1 MDEKK
6 LSEQLAEIRGRSSAR
21 STDLYDALVKK
32 LIDSGAMEGALK
44 EGATFP
50 DFQLASADG
59 RFVRRA
65 DVLVHGPAVIS
76 FYRGA
81 WCPYCSAE
89 LNALAE
95 ITQPVQAAGASLVAI
110 TPEAGGTALRT
121 KVDRGF
127 AFEIL
132 CDLDNVLAAECGL
145 VFPVPDDVRKAY
157 LENKLDLALM
167 YGNDGWMLPTPATYV
182 VQRNGVIAKAYVNPD
197 FRFRLEPGEILG
209 ALAALR

>member
-6 LSEQLAEIRGRSSAR
+6 LSERLAEVRARSSAR
-21 STDLYDALVKK
+21 STSLYDALVKK
-32 LIDSGAMEGALK
+32 LIDSGAMDGALM

-65 DVLVHGPAVIS
+65 DVLAHGPAVVS

-89 LNALAE
+89 LNALAQ
-95 ITQPVQAAGASLVAI
+95 ITQPVQAVGANLVAI
-110 TPEAGGTALRT
+110 TPEAGGIALRT

-167 YGNDGWMLPTPATYV
+167 YGNDAWMLPTPATYV
-182 VQRNGVIAKAYVNPD
+182 VQRDGVIAKAYVNPD
-197 FRFRLEPGEILG
+197 FRFRLEPAEILA

>member
-6 LSEQLAEIRGRSSAR
+6 LAERLAEIRAKSSAR
-21 STDLYDALVKK
+21 SKNLYDALVKK

-59 RFVRRA
+59 HFVRRA
-65 DVLVHGPAVIS
+65 DVLAQGPAVVS

-95 ITQPVQAAGASLVAI
+95 ITQQVKAAGARLVAI

-121 KVDRGF
+121 KIDRGF
-127 AFEIL
+127 DFDIL

-157 LENKLDLALM
+157 VENKLDLAVIN
-167 YGNDGWMLPTPATYV
+167 GNDGWILPTPATYV
-182 VQRNGVIAKAYVNPD
+182 VRKDGVIAKAYINPD
-197 FRFRLEPGEILG
+197 FRFRLEPAEILG

>member
-1 MDEKK
+1 MDKK
-6 LSEQLAEIRGRSSAR
+6 TLAERLAEIRAR
-21 STDLYDALVKK
+21 SRPQTTTRYDALVKK
-32 LIDSGAMEGALK
+32 LIESGAMEGALK

-65 DVLVHGPAVIS
+65 DILANGPAVVS

-95 ITQPVQAAGASLVAI
+95 ITPQVQSAGASLVAV

-121 KVDRGF
+121 KVDRGLD
-127 AFEIL
+127 FEIL

-145 VFPVPDDVRKAY
+145 VFPIPDDVRKAY
-157 LENKLDLALM
+157 LENKLDLTQT
-167 YGNDGWMLPTPATYV
+167 YGNDAWMLPTPATYIL
-182 VQRNGVIAKAYVNPD
+182 RRDAVIAKSYVNPD
-197 FRFRLEPGEILG
+197 FRERLEPTEILS

>member
-1 MDEKK
+1 MDKK
-6 LSEQLAEIRGRSSAR
+6 SLAERLAEIRAR
-21 STDLYDALVKK
+21 SRAQATTLYDALVKK
-32 LIDSGAMEGALK
+32 LSESGALDGALR

-65 DVLVHGPAVIS
+65 DILAHGPAVIS

-95 ITQPVQAAGASLVAI
+95 ITPQVQAAGANLVAI

-127 AFEIL
+127 DFEIL

-157 LENKLDLALM
+157 IENKIDLALIQ
-167 YGNDGWMLPTPATYV
+167 GNDAWLLPTPATYIV
-182 VQRNGVIAKAYVNPD
+182 RPNATIAKAYVNPD
-197 FRFRLEPGEILG
+197 FRQRLEPAEI
-209 ALAALR
+209 LAALSALR